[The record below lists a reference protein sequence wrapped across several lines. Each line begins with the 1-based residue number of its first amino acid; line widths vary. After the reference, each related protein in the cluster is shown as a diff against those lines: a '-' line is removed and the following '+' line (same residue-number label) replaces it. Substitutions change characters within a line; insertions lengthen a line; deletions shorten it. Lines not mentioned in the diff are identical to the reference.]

1 MHMKLQKFIDEVR
14 RSVAPHTIAAHFS
27 NGLVPVAV
35 LYLLFSIISRNG
47 FFEHTVIHLLMIVLL
62 AIPASFISG
71 VIDWKRKYK
80 AAEAPVFAR
89 KIRLSILLC
98 LLAVSAVSI
107 RMLNPAVMDEPGVLR
122 WSYIVLIVAMLPV
135 VGLLGYYGG
144 KLSAG
149 QRSERFR

>member
-1 MHMKLQKFIDEVR
+1 MRLPKFIDEMR

-35 LYLLFSIISRNG
+35 LYLLFAIISRSA
-47 FFEHTVIHLLMIVLL
+47 FFEHTVLHLLVIVLL
-62 AIPASFISG
+62 AVPASFVSG
-71 VIDWKRKYK
+71 IIDWKRKYK
-80 AAEAPVFAR
+80 AAETPVFAR

-98 LLAVSAVSI
+98 LLVVSAVSI
-107 RMLNPAVMDEPGVLR
+107 RMANPEVLSEPGVLL
-122 WSYIVLIVAMLPV
+122 WSYVGLIFAMLPV
-135 VGLLGYYGG
+135 TALLGYYGG